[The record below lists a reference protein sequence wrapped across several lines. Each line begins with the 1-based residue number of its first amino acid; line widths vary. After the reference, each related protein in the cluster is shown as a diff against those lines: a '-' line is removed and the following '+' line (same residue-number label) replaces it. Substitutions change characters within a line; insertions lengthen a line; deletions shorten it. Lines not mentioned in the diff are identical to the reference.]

1 MLMGKKTQAKGLGI
15 LMIGFLNCKNLMV
28 WNGLITIDK
37 INGLPSMQ
45 PKMIALNPDVM
56 CFPIIICIH
65 LSFPL

>member
-1 MLMGKKTQAKGLGI
+1 
-15 LMIGFLNCKNLMV
+15 MV